1 MKPHYSRSPA
11 VSCKLSKCH
20 WHSVKIR
27 WTEQIFLP
35 TRSQQQQQQQQDKV
49 QSTTLLTTLTF
60 DPGRTP
66 FTANHYSQWS
76 HKDPTRRDAHTS
88 APPPPTVSQKRWGF
102 FSLIISSSY
111 TDVQLQLFHCIQHE
125 SVTNEVLGCWSRQVE
140 ALSFQLQVFWS
151 RSPHTET
158 SPTLKTKTLHFE
170 EKKIPPCFW
179 NKQQHFF
186 QLASEAGWVWSN
198 FTLTRV

>member
-102 FSLIISSSY
+102 FLWSFQAVTLMYSCSCFIASSTSLWRMKFL
-111 TDVQLQLFHCIQHE
+111 D
-125 SVTNEVLGCWSRQVE
+125 VE
-140 ALSFQLQVFWS
+140 ADRLRHWASSCRFLVQITSHRNITDTKDQDFTFWRKKNS
-151 RSPHTET
+151 TVL
-158 SPTLKTKTLHFE
+158 LK
-170 EKKIPPCFW
+170 
-179 NKQQHFF
+179 
-186 QLASEAGWVWSN
+186 
-198 FTLTRV
+198 